1 MPIQI
6 RSFPHCILLLVCVYK
21 GSFSGT
27 GAVDIYIYIWELYQ
41 SSRGRQPVI
50 KVIFSPRLV
59 ITLLDPLD
67 RSGEISHGV
76 LQGHISGTKKVDA
89 HGTTPPTQM
98 KMNILLAL
106 RMAKIV
112 KGAQAVM
119 CTTKNEWK
127 QNYTA
132 LTKKNHTQ
140 KNAWQTMPNSAQQ
153 NTATTERENST
164 ELIPTKD
171 NRKSQCIYI
180 RITSRCLSTARSTFT
195 TKEKQQHRLRPP
207 GREGQNTPNSKP
219 TAQHSCGA
227 CRHH

>member
-6 RSFPHCILLLVCVYK
+6 FSPLHFAPCLCTQRLFFWNRRSR
-21 GSFSGT
+21 
-27 GAVDIYIYIWELYQ
+27 YIYIWELYQ

-59 ITLLDPLD
+59 ITLSDPLD

-132 LTKKNHTQ
+132 LTKKTTHKKMHGKQCRTQ
-140 KNAWQTMPNSAQQ
+140 PSKILQLLREKTAPN
-153 NTATTERENST
+153 
-164 ELIPTKD
+164 
-171 NRKSQCIYI
+171 
-180 RITSRCLSTARSTFT
+180 
-195 TKEKQQHRLRPP
+195 
-207 GREGQNTPNSKP
+207 
-219 TAQHSCGA
+219 
-227 CRHH
+227 

>member
-6 RSFPHCILLLVCVYK
+6 RSFPRCILLLVCVYK

-27 GAVDIYIYIWELYQ
+27 GAVDIYIWELYQ

-59 ITLLDPLD
+59 ITLSDPLD

-112 KGAQAVM
+112 KGAQPKM
-119 CTTKNEWK
+119 SGNKI
-127 QNYTA
+127 
-132 LTKKNHTQ
+132 TQ
-140 KNAWQTMPNSAQQ
+140 
-153 NTATTERENST
+153 R
-164 ELIPTKD
+164 
-171 NRKSQCIYI
+171 
-180 RITSRCLSTARSTFT
+180 
-195 TKEKQQHRLRPP
+195 
-207 GREGQNTPNSKP
+207 
-219 TAQHSCGA
+219 
-227 CRHH
+227 